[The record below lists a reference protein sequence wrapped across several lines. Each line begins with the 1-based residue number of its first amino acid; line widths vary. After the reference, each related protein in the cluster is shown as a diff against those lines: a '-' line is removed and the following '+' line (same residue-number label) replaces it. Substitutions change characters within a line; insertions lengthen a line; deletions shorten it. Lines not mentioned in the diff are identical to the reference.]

1 MRVMTKRSRM
11 RVLTCMRNINEI
23 WSCRTDST
31 FRKLWKLYSSGKII
45 RREKD
50 TRQVLKIWMI
60 IRVDARN
67 SLKKE

>member
-1 MRVMTKRSRM
+1 
-11 RVLTCMRNINEI
+11 MRNINEI

-50 TRQVLKIWMI
+50 TRQALKIWMI